1 MEADGCGRR
10 LKAQKRGSFARRVAV
25 KISPRRAAASNRGYP
40 RGRRARERRETQGN
54 AGEKSGCAQS
64 AAAAKDRAPCV
75 NPATL
80 ALNGAKRLARGMPE
94 APPTTTR
101 SATAVDI
108 ARGAATDHGTAEAAR
123 FSAFL
128 SAMVTE
134 NRSAAAPRAGTLDV
148 IVAPRRSPRSSLS
161 ETRARTGDRHH
172 TGSAAQFF
180 LCRRFLEDAVSEL
193 NTCGHEDVT
202 YLKVRQI
209 LSRHEWGIAS

>member
-1 MEADGCGRR
+1 M
-10 LKAQKRGSFARRVAV
+10 
-25 KISPRRAAASNRGYP
+25 KISPRRAAASKREYP
-40 RGRRARERRETQGN
+40 RGRRECGRRETRGN

-94 APPTTTR
+94 APPRTNR
-101 SATAVDI
+101 SATVVDI

-128 SAMVTE
+128 SAMITN

-148 IVAPRRSPRSSLS
+148 IVAPRISPKFLARGPAI
-161 ETRARTGDRHH
+161 ARTGTHLVAKIH
-172 TGSAAQFF
+172 ALLSF
-180 LCRRFLEDAVSEL
+180 LQNV
-193 NTCGHEDVT
+193 H
-202 YLKVRQI
+202 
-209 LSRHEWGIAS
+209 

>member
-1 MEADGCGRR
+1 M
-10 LKAQKRGSFARRVAV
+10 

-40 RGRRARERRETQGN
+40 RGRRARERRETRGN

-94 APPTTTR
+94 APPMTTR

-108 ARGAATDHGTAEAAR
+108 ARGAATDHGMAEAAR

-128 SAMVTE
+128 SAMISG
-134 NRSAAAPRAGTLDV
+134 NRSAAHRAP
-148 IVAPRRSPRSSLS
+148 
-161 ETRARTGDRHH
+161 
-172 TGSAAQFF
+172 
-180 LCRRFLEDAVSEL
+180 
-193 NTCGHEDVT
+193 GHWT
-202 YLKVRQI
+202 
-209 LSRHEWGIAS
+209 

>member
-1 MEADGCGRR
+1 M
-10 LKAQKRGSFARRVAV
+10 
-25 KISPRRAAASNRGYP
+25 
-40 RGRRARERRETQGN
+40 
-54 AGEKSGCAQS
+54 GCAQS

-128 SAMVTE
+128 SAMISG
-134 NRSAAAPRAGTLDV
+134 NRSAAHRAP
-148 IVAPRRSPRSSLS
+148 
-161 ETRARTGDRHH
+161 
-172 TGSAAQFF
+172 
-180 LCRRFLEDAVSEL
+180 
-193 NTCGHEDVT
+193 GHWT
-202 YLKVRQI
+202 
-209 LSRHEWGIAS
+209 